1 MIVLKQCQSGF
12 PNICSDKDFKERY
25 EMEKLSSIHQHGG
38 WFSDKHLRL
47 RWIYNGFFF
56 TQKFYC

>member
-1 MIVLKQCQSGF
+1 MEDDLATNTYDCDGSINNGDPMILLKQCQSGF

-38 WFSDKHLRL
+38 
-47 RWIYNGFFF
+47 
-56 TQKFYC
+56 